1 MKTINRSILER
12 LTGQIEGLAYGIE
25 NNKISD
31 ALLGIAEE
39 LDDII
44 EDECEW
50 GRRNDTQRTADRFDD

>member
-1 MKTINRSILER
+1 MKMINRIILER

-25 NNKISD
+25 NDKISD

-44 EDECEW
+44 EDECE
-50 GRRNDTQRTADRFDD
+50 GETE